1 MAMMTSTTAVPPPQI
16 YRKCNTGVLMK
27 STAGLTTKVA
37 SMEGLEKMW
46 AVDARFLN

>member
-16 YRKCNTGVLMK
+16 YRKCYTDVLVQ
-27 STAGLTTKVA
+27 SAVGLTTKVA